1 MNILAPRNCMSAPF
15 EINPTFCFTLLGAFL
30 IYVWTRP
37 SRQSWLSIALLAT
50 GSRAACIRVMGG
62 LGSYYGVEWISWGAF
77 LGIASLVVIA
87 VQFACAPHLMRQPFR
102 RTFFAAAVFPVC
114 SLLIG
119 YSIPVTTRLRPFT
132 YDALLLAF
140 DGGLGFQPSF
150 VLGQLLVRRPT
161 LWGLTNVVYCSLPLA
176 GCLLYAAYRQ
186 RQRQSVAILPLFL
199 SLMLVGFGQYG
210 VFPAVGPRYAFAQ
223 AYPQSPS
230 SVAQIAAEPIRVGD
244 APRNCMPSLHLA
256 AALVVLWNSRIW
268 PQWGRLLALL
278 FLLATAFSTLALG
291 EHYVADLVV
300 AFPFTLIFQAAWTTQ
315 VEMVNPV
322 RRRTLWAGIGLTVV
336 WFVALR
342 YGLRLFLISP
352 LIAWLAILLTVAWC
366 TLLEKGLYAA
376 VSSSEAVHFRSGFY
390 G

>member
-1 MNILAPRNCMSAPF
+1 
-15 EINPTFCFTLLGAFL
+15 
-30 IYVWTRP
+30 
-37 SRQSWLSIALLAT
+37 
-50 GSRAACIRVMGG
+50 
-62 LGSYYGVEWISWGAF
+62 
-77 LGIASLVVIA
+77 
-87 VQFACAPHLMRQPFR
+87 
-102 RTFFAAAVFPVC
+102 
-114 SLLIG
+114 
-119 YSIPVTTRLRPFT
+119 
-132 YDALLLAF
+132 
-140 DGGLGFQPSF
+140 
-150 VLGQLLVRRPT
+150 
-161 LWGLTNVVYCSLPLA
+161 
-176 GCLLYAAYRQ
+176 
-186 RQRQSVAILPLFL
+186 
-199 SLMLVGFGQYG
+199 
-210 VFPAVGPRYAFAQ
+210 
-223 AYPQSPS
+223 
-230 SVAQIAAEPIRVGD
+230 
-244 APRNCMPSLHLA
+244 MPSLHLA